1 VAYQQ
6 EWGRFDIRLSFA
18 YTGGFSDTPWTL
30 VVGKEGF
37 GMSGQN
43 FFEESREQSLVKTT
57 IVAKYFW
64 AWAKVI
70 MPTAKKAGGKIAY
83 LDLFAG
89 PGRYLD
95 GKESTPLLILQ
106 QAIDDPEMQQMLVTL
121 FNDKDENHSREL
133 DAAIKALP
141 NVRLM
146 KHQPTVLNE
155 EVGTEMVKQFQNS
168 KMVPTLFFVDP
179 WGYKGLSL
187 QLVNSVLKDWG
198 CDCIFFF
205 NYNRISMGL
214 SNPVVEEHMN
224 ALFGKARADELRPL
238 IEGLSPSDREFL
250 IVEELCKA
258 LGAGE
263 GRYVLPFRFLNDVGT
278 RTSHHLIFVSKSFKG
293 YEIMKSIMA
302 KESSNRDQGVPT
314 FEYNPADNRFPT
326 LFELTAPLHELEN
339 RLLVEFAGKRL
350 TMENV
355 YLRHNVGRPYIAKNY
370 KDALRS
376 LEAKGA
382 ISCDPPAAR
391 RRAGTMGD
399 ATVITFPKVRA
410 TLVS

>member
-1 VAYQQ
+1 MSDQ
-6 EWGRFDIRLSFA
+6 GFFD
-18 YTGGFSDTPWTL
+18 
-30 VVGKEGF
+30 
-37 GMSGQN
+37 
-43 FFEESREQSLVKTT
+43 ESREQSIVKTT

-70 MPTAKKAGGKIAY
+70 MPTAKKVGGKIAY

-89 PGRYLD
+89 PGRYQD

-106 QAIDDPEMQQMLVTL
+106 QAIADPDMRRMLVTV
-121 FNDKDENHSREL
+121 FNDKDEKHSREL
-133 DAAIKALP
+133 DTAIKALP
-141 NVRLM
+141 NVQTLTY
-146 KHQPTVLNE
+146 QPVVLNE
-155 EVGTEMVKQFQNS
+155 EVGTQMVKQFQ
-168 KMVPTLFFVDP
+168 KTRLVPTLFFVDP

-198 CDCIFFF
+198 CDCVFFF

-214 SNPVVEEHMN
+214 SNPAVEEHMN
-224 ALFGKARADELRPL
+224 ALFGKSRADELRPL
-238 IEGLSPSDREFL
+238 LEGLSPHDRELL

-263 GRYVLPFRFLNDVGT
+263 GRYVLPFGFLNDTGT

-302 KESSNRDQGVPT
+302 KESSKRDQGVPS

-326 LFELTAPLHELEN
+326 LFELTAPLDELEN
-339 RLLVEFAGKRL
+339 RLLNDFAGKRL
-350 TMENV
+350 TMKDV
-355 YLRHNVGRPYIAKNY
+355 YLTHNVGRPYIEKNY

-382 ISCDPPAAR
+382 IQCDPPAAR

-410 TLVS
+410 TFVS

>member
-1 VAYQQ
+1 
-6 EWGRFDIRLSFA
+6 
-18 YTGGFSDTPWTL
+18 
-30 VVGKEGF
+30 
-37 GMSGQN
+37 MSGQG
-43 FFEESREQSLVKTT
+43 FFEESREQSIVKTT
-57 IVAKYFW
+57 IVSKYFW
-64 AWAKVI
+64 AWAKVL
-70 MPTAKKAGGKIAY
+70 MPTAKKVGGKIAY

-106 QAIDDPEMQQMLVTL
+106 QAIADPEMRQMLVTL
-121 FNDKDENHSREL
+121 FNDKDEKHSREL

-141 NVRLM
+141 DVGLL

-155 EVGTEMVKQFQNS
+155 EVGTEMVKQFQNT

-224 ALFGKARADELRPL
+224 ALFGKVRADELRPL
-238 IEGLSPSDREFL
+238 IEGLLPNDREFL

-302 KESSNRDQGVPT
+302 KESSNRDQGVPS

-326 LFELTAPLHELEN
+326 LFELTAPLDDLEN

-399 ATVITFPKVRA
+399 ATVITFPKVRP